1 MWNRRLTAATAT
13 GALLGV
19 LCIVGGL
26 IRSGFDL
33 SPAYLFAF
41 WFNRLLMGLVIG
53 LPKGQGQQLPFWLYG
68 GLLGL
73 LVSFAFYSASG
84 YQDLVGFLAGIVYG
98 IIIAKTADRFG
109 SARLTRKTENR

>member
-19 LCIVGGL
+19 VCIVGAL

-33 SPAYLFAF
+33 APAYLFAF
-41 WFNRLLMGLVIG
+41 WFNRVLIGLVIG
-53 LPKGQGQQLPFWLYG
+53 LPKGHGQQLPFWLRG
-68 GLLGL
+68 AILGF

-84 YQDLVGFLAGIVYG
+84 YQDLIGFLAGIVYG
-98 IIIAKTADRFG
+98 VIIARVADRYE
-109 SARLTRKTENR
+109 SR